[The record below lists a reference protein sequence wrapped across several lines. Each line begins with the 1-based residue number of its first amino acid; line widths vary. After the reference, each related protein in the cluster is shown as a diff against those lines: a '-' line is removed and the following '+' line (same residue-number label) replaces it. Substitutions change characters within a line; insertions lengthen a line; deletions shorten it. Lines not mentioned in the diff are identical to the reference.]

1 MTTEFTVNKS
11 VQLVEV
17 GTDAGRGQRALA
29 VQGFADQ
36 LLKVL
41 RIVLKIEPATSSA
54 AFPKNHVDQMPSLL
68 VDNQAKVYFFDR
80 GKLVVAIV
88 EDDIMGVWGCCFSV
102 EDLSRSKRAGFEIV
116 ADQFCGGAVW
126 RGEENMTRREGG
138 VVPVAIFL
146 VKRICFFVCL
156 G

>member
-1 MTTEFTVNKS
+1 MAAEFTVNES
-11 VQLVEV
+11 VQLIEV
-17 GTDAGRGQRALA
+17 GTNARRGQRALT
-29 VQGFADQ
+29 VQGFTDQ

-80 GKLVVAIV
+80 GQLVVAIV

-102 EDLSRSKRAGFEIV
+102 EDFSRSKRAGFEIV

-138 VVPVAIFL
+138 VVPVPIFL
-146 VKRICFFVCL
+146 VKRVCFFVCL

>member
-1 MTTEFTVNKS
+1 
-11 VQLVEV
+11 
-17 GTDAGRGQRALA
+17 
-29 VQGFADQ
+29 
-36 LLKVL
+36 
-41 RIVLKIEPATSSA
+41 
-54 AFPKNHVDQMPSLL
+54 MPSLL

-102 EDLSRSKRAGFEIV
+102 EDFSRSKRAGFEIV

-138 VVPVAIFL
+138 VVPVPIFL
-146 VKRICFFVCL
+146 VKRVSFFVCL